1 MESGNCDVHC
11 EDLENQR
18 DHVVCPPAG
27 FSHIQPEMFPP
38 GSPFLSE
45 AKVPGF
51 GVDVT
56 SLVLFLSV
64 FQSVGCP
71 AWPSGHLEFDD
82 LLVRDQGPFNF
93 TVK

>member
-1 MESGNCDVHC
+1 MESGNCDVRC

-18 DHVVCPPAG
+18 DYVVCPPAG
-27 FSHIQPEMFPP
+27 FSHIQPEMFPH

-45 AKVPGF
+45 AKVPGS
-51 GVDVT
+51 GVDIT
-56 SLVLFLSV
+56 SLVL

-93 TVK
+93 TAK

>member
-1 MESGNCDVHC
+1 MESGNCDVRC

-27 FSHIQPEMFPP
+27 FSHIQPGLFPH

-45 AKVPGF
+45 AKVPGSE
-51 GVDVT
+51 VDVT
-56 SLVLFLSV
+56 SLVLF
-64 FQSVGCP
+64 QSVGCP
-71 AWPSGHLEFDD
+71 AWHLEFDD